1 MFEIGVCEK
10 GPGRLEAPSSKSK
23 LDSEIVGGKIILNR
37 YNIAVSYKKQTFY
50 LPYHNGKTIRKTVLS
65 FYITLN
71 CLKIKVKSIY
81 FDYFCQSSRMDANRT
96 R

>member
-1 MFEIGVCEK
+1 MFEIRVCEK
-10 GPGRLEAPSSKSK
+10 EPGRIEAPSSKSK
-23 LDSEIVGGKIILNR
+23 PGSEIMGGKIILNR
-37 YNIAVSYKKQTFY
+37 YNIAESYKKQIFY

-71 CLKIKVKSIY
+71 CPKIKVKSIY
-81 FDYFCQSSRMDANRT
+81 FDYFCQSSRMDANRA